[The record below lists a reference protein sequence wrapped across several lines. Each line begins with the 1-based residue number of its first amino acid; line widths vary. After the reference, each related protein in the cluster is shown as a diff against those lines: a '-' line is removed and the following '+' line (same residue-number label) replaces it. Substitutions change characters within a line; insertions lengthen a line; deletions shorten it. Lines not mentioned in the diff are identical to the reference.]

1 MKKLLTNSKSNFA
14 RNLGLAL
21 VLIVPIICATS
32 CKKDDPEPACT
43 DYTNPEC
50 PNYDPCWQAQQDYNT
65 ANNNYLNTRRQCL
78 QVYLPQCFSDIEG
91 FKANYDIY
99 VPRDDSLLSVQSVVN
114 DYLHFAP
121 QYLVG
126 HEALADSANQ
136 TSIRALSQEAVR
148 DSVYNANQNCL
159 Q

>member
-1 MKKLLTNSKSNFA
+1 MKKLLTNSKCNFA

-21 VLIVPIICATS
+21 VLIVPIIYATS
-32 CKKDDPEPACT
+32 CKKKASPCT
-43 DYTNPEC
+43 DYTNPDCE
-50 PNYDPCWQAQQDYNT
+50 NYDPCWQAKQDYNT
-65 ANNNYLNTRRQCL
+65 TNNNYLNTRRQCL
-78 QVYLPQCFSDIEG
+78 QVYLPQCFTDIEG
-91 FKANYDIY
+91 FKDAYDFNL
-99 VPRDDSLLSVQSVVN
+99 PADDSLLSVQTVVN
-114 DYLHFAP
+114 TYLDVAP

-126 HEALADSANQ
+126 HEALADSTKQ